1 MNVRG
6 GLRMP
11 RPGPGLRA
19 LLCLILL
26 SFWILPGRAAEDQ
39 GVTLTLVRGGDSI
52 WLDPARAFDTESTLA
67 NAQIYEGLVRMQDGS
82 ARVEPC
88 LAESWTVSAD
98 GLAWTFNLRRG
109 VLFHDGTEFSA
120 QAVATSILRQ
130 TDPRHP
136 HHTPGMYQ
144 AKALFGHVAAVE
156 ALDKHT
162 VRFRLARPVASLL
175 ATLASPCAA
184 IVSPAAL
191 LRRGVDLAHSPV
203 GTGPFL
209 FAENRRG
216 SLSLARNAS
225 YWGQKAQVD
234 RLVLRTVPDAAE
246 RFQLMQTGRADVM
259 TGIPPSDLPLLDKT
273 PGVRVLRTAGLN
285 VAYLAMNTQ
294 RGPFRRAEAR
304 RAVQLALDKAVI
316 VRLAYGVRAEP
327 ARTLTPLMLLEAA
340 PQLGE
345 LLPPLR
351 PDPAAARRM
360 LAQEGLLSGPPLTLL
375 VMDIPRSYMPEPQRL
390 AQAVRQGLEAVG
402 LKVVVKKTPW
412 PGYLSQAAKGEHDL
426 CLLGWVADTADP
438 HEMLR
443 NLLGWDEL
451 RQGQGSNV
459 SFWRNERYQG
469 LVERAELTLNPAE
482 RAGLYVQ
489 ALRLARDEAPLVPL
503 AHVQEFVALRQNVS
517 GVVQQP
523 TGAVLRFHK
532 AAKR

>member
-1 MNVRG
+1 MSARG
-6 GLRMP
+6 GFRMA
-11 RPGPGLRA
+11 GALRA

-26 SFWILPGRAAEDQ
+26 ALAVPPARAQGQEVPLP
-39 GVTLTLVRGGDSI
+39 LVRGGDSL

-67 NAQIYEGLVRMQDGS
+67 SAQIFEGLVRLQDGS
-82 ARVEPC
+82 VRVEPC

-98 GLAWTFNLRRG
+98 GLAWTFHLRRG
-109 VLFHDGTEFSA
+109 VLFHDGTELTA

-130 TDPRHP
+130 IDPRHP

-144 AKALFGHVAAVE
+144 AKALFGNVAAVE
-156 ALDKHT
+156 ALDAYT
-162 VRFRLARPVASLL
+162 VRFRLTRPVASLL
-175 ATLASPCAA
+175 TSLAAPCAA

-191 LRRGVDLAHSPV
+191 VRRGVDLAHSPV

-209 FAENRRG
+209 FVENRRG
-216 SLSLARNAS
+216 SLTLARNPS
-225 YWGQKAQVD
+225 YWGPKALVD

-246 RFQLMQTGRADVM
+246 RFRLMQTGRADVM
-259 TGIPPSDLPLLDKT
+259 TGIPPSDLPLLEKT

-304 RAVQLALDKAVI
+304 RAVQLALDKVSI
-316 VRLAYGVRAEP
+316 VRLSYGILAEP
-327 ARTLTPLMLLEAA
+327 ARTLTPLILLEAA

-375 VMDIPRSYMPEPQRL
+375 VMDVPRSYMPEPQRV
-390 AQAVRQGLEAVG
+390 AQAVRQSLEAVG
-402 LKVVVKKTPW
+402 LKVAVRKVPW
-412 PGYLSQAAKGEHDL
+412 AGYLSQAAKGEHDL
-426 CLLGWVADTADP
+426 CLLGWVADAADP

-451 RQGQGSNV
+451 RQGLGSNV
-459 SFWRNERYQG
+459 TFWKSERYQA

-489 ALRLARDEAPLVPL
+489 ALRLVRDEAPLVPL

-523 TGAVLRFHK
+523 TGAVLRFHR